1 MTLLT
6 SAQSAVVGDIAGQTF
21 AGAKY
26 ATQVSSWRTDATKR
40 VMLVHW
46 VAEQRPCGAP
56 SAARV
61 SVATGSRRTRKT
73 FHVERVIQ
81 LARFAREGARSA
93 YGVAYMAGFRPS
105 QLFPRT

>member
-61 SVATGSRRTRKT
+61 SVATWRRYEPSGPRADACERHKPSARVGREHR
-73 FHVERVIQ
+73 HVPQ
-81 LARFAREGARSA
+81 LAHVRFLMIL
-93 YGVAYMAGFRPS
+93 GV
-105 QLFPRT
+105 